1 VTNDID
7 LRSEILDIETRR
19 IAAMTAQDMATLD
32 AVLADDLSYTHSSGH
47 SDTKT
52 SFMSLVSNP
61 GAHGRYKSVEYT
73 HAEVVPL
80 GDTAIVRGRAQITLE
95 GYQGAPDRSYP
106 VLFLDVYERR
116 SGRWRLVA
124 WQATRA
130 KD

>member
-1 VTNDID
+1 MATNID
-7 LRSEILDIETRR
+7 LHREILDIEARR

-32 AVLADDLSYTHSSGH
+32 AILADDLSYTHSGGH
-47 SDTKT
+47 SDTKA
-52 SFMSLVSNP
+52 SFMELVSNP
-61 GAHGRYKSVEYT
+61 GAHGRYKSVEYA
-73 HAEVVPL
+73 HADVVSL
-80 GDTAIVRGRAQITLE
+80 GDTALVRGRAQITLE

-106 VLFLDVYERR
+106 VLFVDVYERR